1 MNCFRKVL
9 ENVFHCL
16 DLDGDRLL
24 SRSEFELFHATSSGE
39 PLDDA
44 MWRVIKGKC
53 EMFISCFWLFYFLL
67 KIRMH
72 TKEQVEILSL
82 MQRLNNHGQIK
93 NNCTS

>member
-24 SRSEFELFHATSSGE
+24 SRSEFELFHDTSSGE

-53 EMFISCFWLFYFLL
+53 EMFISGYF
-67 KIRMH
+67 IF
-72 TKEQVEILSL
+72 
-82 MQRLNNHGQIK
+82 IK
-93 NNCTS
+93 NQNANRGTSRNFEFNAKIK